1 MGVLQVFVT
10 TDAGAGTKRAV
21 SHSTL
26 HIFKLSYLSFDFV
39 FDIRNER
46 LRKPSRKLC
55 GDFLSGEL
63 ALDDLSDDNR
73 GK

>member
-10 TDAGAGTKRAV
+10 TDAGGGTERAV

-39 FDIRNER
+39 FDIRNEK

-55 GDFLSGEL
+55 DNFLGGEL
-63 ALDDLSDDNR
+63 VLDDLPDDNR

>member
-1 MGVLQVFVT
+1 MSVLQVFVT
-10 TDAGAGTKRAV
+10 MDAGADTERVV

-46 LRKPSRKLC
+46 LRKPSRKLYD
-55 GDFLSGEL
+55 DFLGGEL
-63 ALDDLSDDNR
+63 ALDGLSDDNL

>member
-1 MGVLQVFVT
+1 MGVLQVFMT
-10 TDAGAGTKRAV
+10 TDAGAGTERAV

-39 FDIRNER
+39 FEIRNER

-55 GDFLSGEL
+55 DDFLGGEL
-63 ALDDLSDDNR
+63 VLDDLPDENR

>member
-1 MGVLQVFVT
+1 MSVLQVFVT
-10 TDAGAGTKRAV
+10 TDADAGTVRAV

-26 HIFKLSYLSFDFV
+26 YIFKLSYLSFFV
-39 FDIRNER
+39 FDIRNDR

-55 GDFLSGEL
+55 DDFLGGEF